1 MNAPRELQFDELEI
15 KIIAANIRITRY
27 LEGLINKGIAK
38 YKISKAQFDVLA
50 FINFSEDK
58 YTTVTELAII
68 HLVSKANITG
78 IVNRLIKIDLI
89 QKVTDT
95 KDARSNVLTLTE
107 KGAALIN
114 ELMPIYLQISKD
126 AVSIF
131 SLEEKNKLQDQLKHI
146 EDFMR
151 SKI

>member
-58 YTTVTELAII
+58 YTTVTELAVI

-78 IVNRLIKIDLI
+78 IVNRLIKVNLI
-89 QKVTDT
+89 QKVTDS